1 MEEIENF
8 LSIDSYKM
16 EIMLEEEEEEK
27 SYKCKYI
34 IGYNCL
40 HISS

>member
-16 EIMLEEEEEEK
+16 EMMLEEEEEK
-27 SYKCKYI
+27 SYKCKYV